1 MKTSKIKGAQRFRV
15 IANYGTSRG
24 GVSFYTDAKAIYDG
38 VGDFTTL
45 NDAVRQAIIELDRH
59 RADGSVGLAG
69 TWNGYTIQLSMI

>member
-1 MKTSKIKGAQRFRV
+1 MKRSTIKGAQRFRV
-15 IANYGTSRG
+15 IAN
-24 GVSFYTDAKAIYDG
+24 GVSFYTDAKSIYNG

-59 RADGSVGLAG
+59 MADGSVGLAG